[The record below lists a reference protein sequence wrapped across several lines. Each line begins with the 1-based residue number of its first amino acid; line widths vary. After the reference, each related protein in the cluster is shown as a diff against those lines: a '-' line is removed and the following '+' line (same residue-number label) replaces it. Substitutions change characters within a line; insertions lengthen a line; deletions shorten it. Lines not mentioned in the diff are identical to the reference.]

1 RVKRI
6 APFLELDNDPY
17 MVVGDDGALYWM
29 IDTFTTSGR
38 YPYASHMD
46 VGDRSINYIRN
57 SVKVVVDAYNGNV
70 TFYLFDT
77 EDPIIATYQ
86 KMFPSL
92 FKPRSAM
99 PEFLAKHVR
108 YPERLFLIQA
118 ALYRT
123 YHVDDEQVFY
133 NREDVWSL
141 AQQTRTQG
149 GGNTAEGIEP
159 F

>member
-1 RVKRI
+1 PEGETNNFTTYEGTGGIRIGGFFRKMMLALEVGDVFTVPFSNDVTANSSLLLHRNIVDRVKRI

-92 FKPRSAM
+92 F
-99 PEFLAKHVR
+99 
-108 YPERLFLIQA
+108 
-118 ALYRT
+118 
-123 YHVDDEQVFY
+123 
-133 NREDVWSL
+133 
-141 AQQTRTQG
+141 
-149 GGNTAEGIEP
+149 
-159 F
+159 